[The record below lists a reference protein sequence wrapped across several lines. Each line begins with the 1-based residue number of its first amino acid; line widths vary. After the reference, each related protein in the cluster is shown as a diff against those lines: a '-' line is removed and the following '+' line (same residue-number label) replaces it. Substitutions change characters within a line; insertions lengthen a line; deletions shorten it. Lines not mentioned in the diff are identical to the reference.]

1 MMNNIYFENV
11 NQIGNLYLDYVFF
24 EFEFEP
30 ILFTCIDE
38 NKNIY
43 LCLCSEIRGGQK
55 WIITKTNTNLLT
67 NLINEKI
74 DIYSAFFVEDNLII
88 VTMDIQ
94 GNEKST
100 IIKTSDIDELDL
112 PKKNVY
118 IKCDKD
124 KALNY
129 IWSKAY
135 NDIKKLLDNWQCN
148 IKYDTTENYDFCIK
162 GEFENTFIFT
172 ESNNFDYKFKNYINF
187 FNTQSVK
194 KDSYKTIVEQKYNNG
209 VNNVC
214 QINMI
219 NIKAA

>member
-1 MMNNIYFENV
+1 MMNDIYFKNV
-11 NQIGNLYLDYVFF
+11 NQVGNLYLDYVFF

-74 DIYSAFFVEDNLII
+74 DIYSTFFVEDNLII

-94 GNEKST
+94 GNEQST
-100 IIKTSDIDELDL
+100 IIKTSNIDELDL

-129 IWSKAY
+129 IWSKTY
-135 NDIKKLLDNWQCN
+135 NDIKKLLGNWQYDY
-148 IKYDTTENYDFCIK
+148 KYDIIENCDFFINDK
-162 GEFENTFIFT
+162 FENTFIFT
-172 ESNNFDYKFKNYINF
+172 ESNNFNCKFKNYINF
-187 FNTQSVK
+187 FTTQSVK
-194 KDSYKTIVEQKYNNG
+194 KDSYNTIIEQKYNNN

-214 QINMI
+214 QINTI